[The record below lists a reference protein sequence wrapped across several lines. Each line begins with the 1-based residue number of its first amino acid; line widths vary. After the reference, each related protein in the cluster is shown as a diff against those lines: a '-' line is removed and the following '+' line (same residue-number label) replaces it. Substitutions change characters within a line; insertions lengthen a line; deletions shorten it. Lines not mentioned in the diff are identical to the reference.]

1 MKLASPSVGRV
12 PGAKKSLARK
22 PGSDSASR
30 LASRRGGACVRCAQF
45 GEKNC
50 TASKAGEPGETKF
63 YLNSLVAQVWFLQ
76 LREHIQARYAQG
88 PGLQQ
93 NAVQTGYGWRSFCHV
108 FGPLKPIELVR
119 LFENLLRLANYE
131 GYLPARTFFLAYAP
145 LAFEHDTSG
154 EYIGPGVWTPGAG
167 AAQATRRVRRTLRR
181 WCEWLEALAHF
192 QVHELS
198 HKSSV
203 HLELDKLVI
212 FLWPLFKHHGW
223 TPDDL
228 LDLVCSLTNSGTKEP
243 YTSAA
248 QFADY
253 CRSALGLHWAKPK
266 GRPQAV
272 AAADL
277 GVAQR
282 LFNFLPA
289 IH

>member
-1 MKLASPSVGRV
+1 MKLASPSVRRV
-12 PGAKKSLARK
+12 PGAKKSIARK

-30 LASRRGGACVRCAQF
+30 LASCREDACVRCAQF
-45 GEKNC
+45 GEKSC
-50 TASKAGEPGETKF
+50 TASNAGEPGETKF

-93 NAVQTGYGWRSFCHV
+93 NAVQTGYAWRSFCHV
-108 FGPLKPIELVR
+108 FEPLKPIELVR

-145 LAFEHDTSG
+145 LAFEHDASG
-154 EYIGPGVWTPGAG
+154 EYIGPGVWTPRSG
-167 AAQATRRVRRTLRR
+167 AAQATVRVRRTLRR
-181 WCEWLEALAHF
+181 WCDWLEALAHF

-198 HKSSV
+198 HNSSV

-212 FLWPLFKHHGW
+212 FLWPFLKHHRW
-223 TPDDL
+223 TPADL
-228 LDLVCSLTNSGTKEP
+228 LNLVCSLTNSGTNGP
-243 YTSAA
+243 CTSGA
-248 QFADY
+248 QFAAY
-253 CRSALGLHWAKPK
+253 CRNTLGLHWAKAK

-272 AAADL
+272 CAEDL

-289 IH
+289 IA